1 MTRDEKIAMVHGVE
15 PSPYTGRIPANPRL
29 CIPELN
35 LQDGPAGVRMSKTTA
50 FPAPLTVAASRD
62 TNLMEQYGVA
72 IGTEVIKGANV
83 LLAPMMNID
92 RAPQAGP

>member
-1 MTRDEKIAMVHGVE
+1 
-15 PSPYTGRIPANPRL
+15 
-29 CIPELN
+29 
-35 LQDGPAGVRMSKTTA
+35 
-50 FPAPLTVAASRD
+50 
-62 TNLMEQYGVA
+62 MEQYGVA